1 MFSNGWLN
9 FFYAAH
15 NETASTILNMT
26 FSLTDPFTN
35 VADRVVIQTSQNQ
48 RGQQR
53 GYQQRAAKKREPWM
67 LPRIKPG

>member
-26 FSLTDPFTN
+26 FLILLKNPSATF
-35 VADRVVIQTSQNQ
+35 
-48 RGQQR
+48 
-53 GYQQRAAKKREPWM
+53 
-67 LPRIKPG
+67 